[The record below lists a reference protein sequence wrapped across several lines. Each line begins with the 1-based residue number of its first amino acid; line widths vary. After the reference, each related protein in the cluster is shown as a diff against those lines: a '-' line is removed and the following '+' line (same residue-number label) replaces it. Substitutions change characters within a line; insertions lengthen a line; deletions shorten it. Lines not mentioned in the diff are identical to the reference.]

1 MKHSMP
7 KEEREAKEK
16 CKDKQK
22 TTQIQQV
29 VVDRLSCRFLS
40 LSTAYAIRELR
51 MLPNLIT
58 HNDNKHSNKH
68 PEIFWWLLTPCQH
81 WSKQFLEGT
90 YSMPRKCSDNEKTET
105 LIPLGQA
112 TELRASL
119 EKSVI
124 IIDSPAFGNL
134 YYLIVGRSYVLL
146 NSGTGLNCARSL
158 NKMSYLFN
166 DINIP
171 RSLWCCLWCL
181 VNVSIVRTRLIKLT
195 LYEL

>member
-1 MKHSMP
+1 MKHYMP

-90 YSMPRKCSDNEKTET
+90 YSMPRKCSGNEKTET

-124 IIDSPAFGNL
+124 IIDSPAFGIM
-134 YYLIVGRSYVLL
+134 YYLIVG
-146 NSGTGLNCARSL
+146 TCLNCGRSL

-171 RSLWCCLWCL
+171 RSLWGCPWSL
-181 VNVSIVRTRLIKLT
+181 VNLSVVRTRLIKLT

>member
-1 MKHSMP
+1 MQRQTENNSNSTSSCWST
-7 KEEREAKEK
+7 E
-16 CKDKQK
+16 
-22 TTQIQQV
+22 
-29 VVDRLSCRFLS
+29 LSVLITFYGVRD
-40 LSTAYAIRELR
+40 RELR
-51 MLPNLIT
+51 MQPNLIT
-58 HNDNKHSNKH
+58 YNDNKHSNKH

-124 IIDSPAFGNL
+124 ITE
-134 YYLIVGRSYVLL
+134 GRSYVLL
-146 NSGTGLNCARSL
+146 NSGTGLNCGRSL

-166 DINIP
+166 DINFP
-171 RSLWCCLWCL
+171 RSLWGCLWSL